1 MSEAVLRT
9 RDQIAAD
16 CLQQMQELARE
27 ISASMDAIASNAMSR
42 FQESVAAQELLCS
55 SIAAMASTVGG
66 EFRPIVQPAF
76 SGVDAGIDSRI
87 RAASK
92 EICELNLQYAA
103 LLRHSGKSIAVLT
116 ALYKSRTEQFQE
128 AHGSRLKYQ
137 TWSCEM

>member
-1 MSEAVLRT
+1 MSEAALRT

-27 ISASMDAIASNAMSR
+27 ISASMDAIASNAMPR
-42 FQESVAAQELLCS
+42 FQESVATQEMLCS
-55 SIAAMASTVGG
+55 SIAAMANTVGEG
-66 EFRPIVQPAF
+66 FRPSAQPAL
-76 SGVDAGIDSRI
+76 SGVDATIESRI

-92 EICELNLQYAA
+92 AICELNLQYAA

-116 ALYKSRTEQFQE
+116 ALYRSHTGQFQE